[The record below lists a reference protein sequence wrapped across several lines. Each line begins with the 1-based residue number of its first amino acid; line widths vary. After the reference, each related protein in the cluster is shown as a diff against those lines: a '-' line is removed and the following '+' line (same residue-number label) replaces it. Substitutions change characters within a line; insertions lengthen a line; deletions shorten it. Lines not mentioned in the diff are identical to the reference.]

1 MKILIGLSGGVDS
14 TISAYLLKKQC
25 HKVIGVT
32 MSVCKHTTS
41 GIVNN
46 SNINKLINYI
56 GSNIERIYTITQL
69 LNIPLYIIDCTNEY
83 KNIVLKYLIN
93 EYKNGNTPNPC
104 IQCNKY
110 IKFNLLQILVKKLDI
125 CFDKFATG
133 HYANIRFNKYT
144 TTYNLTTAFDKSKDQ
159 TYFLYKLT
167 NKELSKSIFPLSNF
181 TKSIVKQLYNN
192 LRFPNKDQKES
203 QDLCFGKTKDILKCL
218 PIRYGNIINIHGKI
232 IGKHNGIYNYTI
244 GQRKNLGILKQ
255 QGPLQKPLYV
265 INILPK
271 QNIIVV
277 GNKIHLYSSCC
288 MVKNISWHIPVLIKK
303 NLYLKVKIRSQHITA
318 KATVMP
324 YDQTTAKIEF
334 NDKQMSITKG
344 QSAVFYS
351 ENFIIGGGIIT

>member
-1 MKILIGLSGGVDS
+1 MKILVGLSGGIDS

-41 GIVNN
+41 GIIDN
-46 SNINKLINYI
+46 SNINKLIYYI
-56 GSNIERIYTITQL
+56 GSNIEKIYTITQL
-69 LNIPLYIIDCTNEY
+69 LNIPLYIIDCTKEY
-83 KNIVLKYLIN
+83 NDIVLKYLIN

-110 IKFNLLQILVKKLDI
+110 IKFNLLQILVKKLNI
-125 CFDKFATG
+125 YFDKFATG
-133 HYANIRFNKYT
+133 HYANIYFNKYV

-167 NKELSKSIFPLSNF
+167 SKELSKTIFPLSNF
-181 TKSIVKQLYNN
+181 TKSIVRQLYNN
-192 LRFPNKDQKES
+192 LGFPIKDQKES

-232 IGKHNGIYNYTI
+232 IGKHNGICNYTI
-244 GQRKNLGILKQ
+244 GQRKNLGTLKQ
-255 QGPLQKPLYV
+255 KGPLYV

-277 GNKIHLYSSCC
+277 GNKIHLYSLCC
-288 MVKNISWHIPVLIKK
+288 MVKNISWNIPILIKK
-303 NLYLKVKIRSQHITA
+303 VLYLKVKIRSQHITA
-318 KATVMP
+318 EATVTP

-334 NDKQMSITKG
+334 NNKQMSITKG

-351 ENFIIGGGIIT
+351 KNFIIGGGIIS